1 MTGLTRELADRLIA
15 DCPKYAYHELVAY
28 ANGITIG
35 EMRDWLEHG
44 AVVDEKDRD
53 AQKKELRR
61 FTREYSRTDAVFSFE
76 VFQELIGKNQ
86 APATV
91 TNVTRGGNIVR
102 EKAQAPRDTRPLW
115 TWFERRWPCANPL
128 AIGTLL
134 SGQRVEQLA
143 MDEALDNPNS
153 EIAGALQRCG
163 YFRADD
169 LEQPGEGLR
178 RALAAAGWKRD
189 AEPHPSPPAKG

>member
-1 MTGLTRELADRLIA
+1 MTELSRELADRLIG

-35 EMRDWLEHG
+35 EMRDWLERG

-53 AQKKELRR
+53 PQKRELRR
-61 FTREYSRTDAVFSFE
+61 FTREYSRTDAVFSFDI
-76 VFQELIGKNQ
+76 FQDLLGKRPGE
-86 APATV
+86 AV
-91 TNVTRGGNIVR
+91 NVTRGGNVIR
-102 EKAQAPRDTRPLW
+102 EKPAAPRDSRPLW
-115 TWFERRWPCANPL
+115 AWFERRWPCGSPL

-143 MDEALDNPNS
+143 MDEALGNPNS

-163 YFRADD
+163 YFRSDD

-178 RALAAAGWKRD
+178 RALAAAGWRRD
-189 AEPHPSPPAKG
+189 AEPQPSPAAKG